1 MAQFM
6 VDAFNTV
13 SCKFFWTKVQKRV
26 SNALARWWLIS
37 FNTWRSWRESHA
49 LVTATMSSAR
59 NGIWLARSWTR
70 CSTSLVPP
78 MSIWARGRTWRWSSL
93 WTCVVP
99 SSPSP
104 LRRRTAWWRGR
115 TSPSCS
121 SSRGMTTSWRY
132 RCHSIASLWILS
144 RIWLRASGERG
155 EETSLYG
162 GNHEEDGCP
171 EGLVW
176 VGVVDGEGIWSMNVA
191 CHLIALKHS

>member
-1 MAQFM
+1 MTQFM

-70 CSTSLVPP
+70 CSTSLVLP
-78 MSIWARGRTWRWSSL
+78 MSIWARGRTWRCSSS

-99 SSPSP
+99 YSQSP

-144 RIWLRASGERG
+144 RIWLRSEWRKRWRNASFWRKSRRIRMPWR
-155 EETSLYG
+155 TSLSRSCRWWRYMK
-162 GNHEEDGCP
+162 HER
-171 EGLVW
+171 
-176 VGVVDGEGIWSMNVA
+176 SMSPYSV
-191 CHLIALKHS
+191 KT